1 MYLFFPLTIGVAL
14 CFMVADPSNRFHPVA
29 WLGKFIGTFV
39 RKLKKS
45 NNSKNEKLN
54 GALFTISLTAGIC
67 ILSQLFSH
75 YVYSF
80 FGVIGFALYAIIVVK
95 STVAILT
102 MEKHAST
109 IILALQE
116 NDIERAR
123 ENLSYI
129 VSRNTTNLDIQHVLS
144 GTIESVSESIVDAIV
159 SPLFYY
165 SFFGP
170 AGAIGYRIINT
181 MDSMIGYKDRYYLNI
196 GWMSAKAD
204 TILNFIPARLSAILM
219 ILSARIIG
227 ADWRNSID
235 VLSTDHSKTSSINAG
250 YPMSTMAGAL
260 RVKLEK
266 IDEYT
271 LGRELEQLT
280 IDKCKIAIK
289 IMRGTALIFCILISF
304 PVIVALSL
312 IGWWNLVFGF

>member
-39 RKLKKS
+39 KKLKKS
-45 NNSKNEKLN
+45 NNSKIEKLN
-54 GALFTISLTAGIC
+54 GAIFTISLTAGIC

-116 NDIERAR
+116 NDIVRAR

-129 VSRNTTNLDIQHVLS
+129 VSRNTSNLDIQHVLS
-144 GTIESVSESIVDAIV
+144 GTIESVGESIVDAIV

-204 TILNFIPARLSAILM
+204 TSLNFSPARLSAILM

-227 ADWRNSID
+227 ADWRNSIH

-289 IMRGTALIFCILISF
+289 IMRATALIFCILISF
-304 PVIVALSL
+304 PVVVALSL
-312 IGWWNLVFGF
+312 IGWWNLFFGF

>member
-1 MYLFFPLTIGVAL
+1 MYLFFPLTLGVAL

-39 RKLKKS
+39 KKLKKS
-45 NNSKNEKLN
+45 NNSKIEKLN
-54 GALFTISLTAGIC
+54 GAIFTISLTAGIC

-116 NDIERAR
+116 NDIVRAR

-129 VSRNTTNLDIQHVLS
+129 VSRNTSNLDIQHVLS
-144 GTIESVSESIVDAIV
+144 GTIESVGESIVDAIV

-227 ADWRNSID
+227 ADWRNSIH

-289 IMRGTALIFCILISF
+289 IMRATALIFCILISF
-304 PVIVALSL
+304 PVVVALSL
-312 IGWWNLVFGF
+312 IGWWNLFFGF

>member
-14 CFMVADPSNRFHPVA
+14 CFMAADPSNRFHPVA
-29 WLGKFIGTFV
+29 WLGKFIGAFV
-39 RKLKKS
+39 KKLKKS
-45 NNSKNEKLN
+45 NNSKIERLN
-54 GALFTISLTAGIC
+54 GAIFTISLTAGIC
-67 ILSQLFSH
+67 ILSQLFSL

-102 MEKHAST
+102 MEKHTST

-116 NDIERAR
+116 NDIVRAR

-144 GTIESVSESIVDAIV
+144 GTIESVGESIVDAIV

-181 MDSMIGYKDRYYLNI
+181 MDSMIGYQDRYYLNI

-227 ADWRNSID
+227 ADWRNSIH

-271 LGRELEQLT
+271 LGKELEQLT
-280 IDKCKIAIK
+280 IDKCNIAIK
-289 IMRGTALIFCILISF
+289 IMRATALIFCILISF
-304 PVIVALSL
+304 PVVVALSL
-312 IGWWNLVFGF
+312 IGWWNLFFGF